1 MAIAGEKIHII
12 WAGDERTRR
21 EYRGSSDAGRTR
33 SESQP
38 IFGELHGQAAGDAL
52 VIDETGTLHFLSQI
66 RWPQAIYHAELKG
79 NGWSEP
85 SVAYLIALGD
95 STREP
100 DSIHAHAVRAAIAAN
115 NQLVV
120 TFTNSSSDPQRILYG
135 MHQLRESTQQLPNQI
150 AEALLDEAVPSS
162 VAGRLDAGTD
172 VDVPR
177 DTILAA
183 SNLEA
188 SSSSTS
194 LDALTIG
201 IAPGFIVVTIVAILA
216 IARRRS

>member
-1 MAIAGEKIHII
+1 
-12 WAGDERTRR
+12 
-21 EYRGSSDAGRTR
+21 
-33 SESQP
+33 
-38 IFGELHGQAAGDAL
+38 
-52 VIDETGTLHFLSQI
+52 
-66 RWPQAIYHAELKG
+66 
-79 NGWSEP
+79 
-85 SVAYLIALGD
+85 
-95 STREP
+95 
-100 DSIHAHAVRAAIAAN
+100 
-115 NQLVV
+115 
-120 TFTNSSSDPQRILYG
+120 